1 MIYENPNRC
10 SIFARMTNNFWHN
23 IKTPTF
29 TLAPMEDVTDTVF
42 REIVLSVSNPDNL
55 HVLFSEFMST
65 DGFCHEIGRPK
76 VRHRIFINE
85 SEKKLLKESGIKLV
99 AQIWGTN
106 PEKFAET
113 ARIISEEG
121 EFDGIDINMGC
132 PAKKI
137 VKQGGCSALIAFPEQ
152 AKEIIYATQE
162 ASSVPVSVKTRIGLK
177 SINTEEWIGH
187 LLETKPT
194 LITIH
199 GRIQKQ
205 QSDGDANWD
214 EVKKAVKLKD
224 EINPETLIHGNGDVW
239 SYEQGLDYVK
249 KYDVDGIMVGRGIFH
264 NPWFF
269 NQNKTEKTP
278 EERLTLLWKHAKLFT
293 DTWTTEKNFAIL
305 KRFFKIYTSDFY
317 GAANIRAKLMETN
330 AIEDVK
336 YVLDSSDYKIQADL

>member
-1 MIYENPNRC
+1 M
-10 SIFARMTNNFWHN
+10 SKNFWHD
-23 IKTPTF
+23 IKKPVF

-42 REIVLSVSNPDNL
+42 REVVLSVSNPDCL

-65 DGFCHEIGRPK
+65 DGFCHEVGRPK
-76 VRHRIFINE
+76 VRHRIFINK
-85 SEKKLLKESGIKLV
+85 SEKKLLKKTRIKLV
-99 AQIWGTN
+99 AQIWGTQ

-132 PAKKI
+132 PVKKI
-137 VKQGGCSALIAFPEQ
+137 VKQGGCSALIAFPDQ

-162 ASSVPVSVKTRIGLK
+162 SSKIPVSVKTRIGLK
-177 SINTEEWIGH
+177 SIITEEWIGH
-187 LLETKPT
+187 LLETKPV

-205 QSDGDANWD
+205 QSEGEANWD
-214 EVKKAVKLKD
+214 EVKKAVDLR
-224 EINPETLIHGNGDVW
+224 NSMGSETLIHGNGDVW
-239 SYEQGLDYVK
+239 SYQMGLDYAE
-249 KYDVDGIMVGRGIFH
+249 KYGVEGIMVGRGIFQ

-269 NQNKTEKTP
+269 NYAIAEKSP
-278 EERLTLLWKHAKLFT
+278 EERLSLLWKHAKLFT

-330 AIEDVK
+330 SIEDVK
-336 YVLDSSDYKIQADL
+336 FVLDSSEYNIETDF